1 MTTAPSTVDGA
12 VERVPVLEMKGISKR
27 FDATQALADVSLS
40 LYPGETHALLG
51 ENGAGKSTLIKIM
64 TGIYSPDA
72 GEIVLRGEETTFKTS
87 ADAQRAGIAAIYQE
101 PAIFPDLN
109 VAENIF
115 ISHQD
120 RGALVRWHRMYDQA
134 EAILGRIDVRLDVRM
149 LASGLTVASQQ
160 AVEIAKALS
169 LDVRAL
175 IMDEPTAALSAHEVS
190 ELFTQIR
197 RLTDSGVAVLFIS
210 HRLDEVFEIADR
222 VTVLRDGRRISSR
235 PRSEVTQGGAIRE
248 MVGRDMS
255 EFFARTAH
263 APGEPVLE
271 VEGLGREGAFSGVS
285 FDLREGEVLGFAG
298 LVGAGR
304 TDVGL
309 ALFGIAPPDAG
320 TVQLRGKRVAA
331 HSPRQALRAGIAY
344 LSEDRR
350 QLGLSLPQSLTANIT
365 LATLRNYVTRLR
377 LLDSSAEREVADGFR
392 QEALDPDAVARH
404 ARRAALGRQPAED
417 HARQVAERQAGR
429 AHPGRADARHRRRR
443 QGRGPPDRRRARPF
457 RDGDHPHLVR
467 PARGAR
473 DERSG
478 PRHARGPA
486 DGVVRPCRGHRGA
499 GHHGCD
505 GGRMTA
511 VLRLRPERLR
521 ELSLLVVIA
530 LAVLLFSFLIDD
542 YLTGSFFNR
551 ISTSVAITA
560 VLAAGQTIVILTRN
574 IDLSVGSVVG
584 VTAYLTG
591 EYLQSHPDTAP
602 ALAVAIAVSIGAG
615 LGLST
620 ACSSR
625 TGASRRSS

>member
-1 MTTAPSTVDGA
+1 MSATPSTVDGA
-12 VERVPVLEMKGISKR
+12 VERVPVLEMKAISKR

-64 TGIYSPDA
+64 TGIYSSDA

-169 LDVRAL
+169 LEVRVL

-222 VTVLRDGRRISSR
+222 VTVLRDGRLISSR
-235 PRSEVTQGGAIRE
+235 PRTEVTQGGAIRE

-255 EFFARTAH
+255 DFFARTAH
-263 APGEPVLE
+263 APGDPVLK
-271 VEGLGREGAFSGVS
+271 VEGLGREGAFSDVT

-304 TDVGL
+304 TDIGL

-320 TVQLRGKRVAA
+320 TVQLRGKRIAA
-331 HSPRQALRAGIAY
+331 HSPRQALRDGIAY

-377 LLDSSAEREVADGFR
+377 LLDASAEREVADGFR
-392 QEALDPDAVARH
+392 RKLSIRTQSLDTPVEQLSGGNQQKTMLAKWLNAKPDVLILDEPTRGIDVGAKAEVHQIVDELARSGM
-404 ARRAALGRQPAED
+404 AIILISSDLPEVLAMSDRVLVMREGRQMGLFDRAE
-417 HARQVAERQAGR
+417 ATEER
-429 AHPGRADARHRRRR
+429 
-443 QGRGPPDRRRARPF
+443 
-457 RDGDHPHLVR
+457 V
-467 PARGAR
+467 
-473 DERSG
+473 
-478 PRHARGPA
+478 
-486 DGVVRPCRGHRGA
+486 
-499 GHHGCD
+499 
-505 GGRMTA
+505 
-511 VLRLRPERLR
+511 
-521 ELSLLVVIA
+521 
-530 LAVLLFSFLIDD
+530 
-542 YLTGSFFNR
+542 
-551 ISTSVAITA
+551 ITA
-560 VLAAGQTIVILTRN
+560 AM
-574 IDLSVGSVVG
+574 
-584 VTAYLTG
+584 
-591 EYLQSHPDTAP
+591 
-602 ALAVAIAVSIGAG
+602 GAE
-615 LGLST
+615 
-620 ACSSR
+620 
-625 TGASRRSS
+625 